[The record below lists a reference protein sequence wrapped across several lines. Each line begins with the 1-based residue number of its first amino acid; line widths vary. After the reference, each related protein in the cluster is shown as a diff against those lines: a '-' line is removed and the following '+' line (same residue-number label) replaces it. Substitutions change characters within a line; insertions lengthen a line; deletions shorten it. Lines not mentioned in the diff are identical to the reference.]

1 MNSERERE
9 RILVL
14 PSHFNVL
21 THISVN
27 LHMKLDQVMH
37 QEKSCVLPSHSNMST
52 LRTCTMRAERGKKNL
67 PQNGR
72 GGGVFFS
79 FTKHVYFGSNLYSI
93 LMPLLVLCHAMSCPV
108 PPYLGRYYTAY
119 WYSSWCSYY
128 VLHTS
133 IYLAWW
139 TNLLLISYRMSKRP
153 GYMHFFSA
161 SYGNNAVGNK
171 RGVSGGY
178 WGNGQWA
185 MGTVYSG
192 IFIYM
197 IPYFFA
203 NQVWLS
209 ILINYIDKVDRAP
222 LSPPVAFV
230 WVLYLCALVWGI
242 CGCGLVW
249 KGVDR
254 W

>member
-1 MNSERERE
+1 
-9 RILVL
+9 
-14 PSHFNVL
+14 
-21 THISVN
+21 
-27 LHMKLDQVMH
+27 
-37 QEKSCVLPSHSNMST
+37 
-52 LRTCTMRAERGKKNL
+52 
-67 PQNGR
+67 
-72 GGGVFFS
+72 
-79 FTKHVYFGSNLYSI
+79 
-93 LMPLLVLCHAMSCPV
+93 
-108 PPYLGRYYTAY
+108 
-119 WYSSWCSYY
+119 
-128 VLHTS
+128 
-133 IYLAWW
+133 
-139 TNLLLISYRMSKRP
+139 MSKRP

-230 WVLYLCALVWGI
+230 WVLYLCALV
-242 CGCGLVW
+242 
-249 KGVDR
+249 
-254 W
+254 